1 MSRNSLLGL
10 KRIFFDRIFLRSYWT
25 WRKHP
30 AIIVPS
36 MLQSGLS
43 LILQSVITLAVMLLL
58 ISEPADT
65 QLARLFAAM
74 ISSRSGGLLGVL
86 LNPAFWFTN
95 IPLSTGVVVALILVA
110 LLGGGWVY
118 SSEYGIYLEAWN
130 SESVPISSVV
140 SNGSRR
146 WISMAWTLLL
156 SNLVTW
162 GPAAIGL
169 GLIVA
174 SLANIISPAGVV
186 ALLAASYA
194 FQPLFFASLILS
206 VFTVYSYPAV
216 VVDGASGMGAVRR
229 SFRVAS
235 QNLGLTLTY
244 SIVRIIFQGLL
255 LLVTYLANGLGVAA
269 SLSTAFI
276 VVTLSFILTPMLHLT
291 KSMIYY
297 HAGQSVAET
306 PFQISNLLWQDV
318 MRMLPR
324 AVWLK
329 IRAGLGEGL
338 RFVVGPRNL
347 PFHAASLAALAIG
360 IYMGYNVSVSGVGS
374 SLLGLGAQP
383 GHGNPDFRQFTAATP
398 VDGVAIFLNN
408 WFVSFATAFSGLG
421 FGAPS
426 FISIMFTGFTLG
438 VLVGP
443 QLSPSLTMFSAAILP
458 HGIIEIPSFLLAG
471 SAGMRLGYAAL
482 KTKFRP
488 GPESDAYLSKT
499 MRLAVYVVVGLAPL
513 FFIAGLI
520 EADVTPFVM
529 KMFGWTF

>member
-1 MSRNSLLGL
+1 MSRNALLGL
-10 KRIFFDRIFLRSYWT
+10 KRIFFDRIFERSYWT

-30 AIIVPS
+30 AIIIPS
-36 MLQSGLS
+36 MLQSALS
-43 LILQSVITLAVMLLL
+43 LILQSVISLAVILL
-58 ISEPADT
+58 ITIDPANP
-65 QLARLFAAM
+65 QLGRLLASM
-74 ISSRSGGLLGVL
+74 LSSTSGLLGVVL
-86 LNPAFWFTN
+86 SPAFWLTN
-95 IPLSTGVVVALILVA
+95 LPLAAAVVVALVLVA
-110 LLGGGWVY
+110 FVGGGWVY
-118 SSEYGIYLEAWN
+118 SSEYGMYLEAWKN
-130 SESVPISSVV
+130 ESVPISSVV
-140 SNGSRR
+140 SNGSKR
-146 WISMAWTLLL
+146 WRSMAWTLLL

-162 GPAAIGL
+162 GPAAIGF

-174 SLANIISPAGVV
+174 SIANINSAAGVV
-186 ALLAASYA
+186 GLLAGSYA
-194 FQPLFFASLILS
+194 FLPLFFASLILS

-235 QNLGLTLTY
+235 HNLGLTLTY
-244 SIVRIIFQGLL
+244 SIVRLVFQGV
-255 LLVTYLANGLGVAA
+255 LLVVVYFVSGLGVTLAA
-269 SLSTAFI
+269 PFVT
-276 VVTLSFILTPMLHLT
+276 VTLSFLLTPMLHLT

-297 HAGQSVAET
+297 HAGQSVGEM
-306 PFQISNLLWQDV
+306 PFQTSRPVWQDV
-318 MRMLPR
+318 FRKLPC

-347 PFHAASLAALAIG
+347 PFHLASLATFVMG
-360 IYMGYNVSVSGVGS
+360 IYLGYNVSVNGIGS
-374 SLLGLGAQP
+374 SFLSFGYQP
-383 GHGNPDFRQFTAATP
+383 GHGNPDFRQFTATTP
-398 VDGVAIFLNN
+398 FVGLAIFLNN

-426 FISIMFTGFTLG
+426 FISILFTGFTLG
-438 VLVGP
+438 ILVGP

-488 GPESDAYLSKT
+488 GPENDAYLSKT

-520 EADVTPFVM
+520 EADITPFIM
-529 KMFGWTF
+529 RMFGWTF

>member
-146 WISMAWTLLL
+146 WMSMAWTLLL

-174 SLANIISPAGVV
+174 SIANINSAAGVV
-186 ALLAASYA
+186 GLLAGSYA
-194 FQPLFFASLILS
+194 FLPLFFASLILS

-216 VVDGASGMGAVRR
+216 VVDGASGMGAIRR

-235 QNLGLTLTY
+235 HNLGLTLTY
-244 SIVRIIFQGLL
+244 SIVRLIFQGV
-255 LLVTYLANGLGVAA
+255 LVVLVYLASGLGVT
-269 SLSTAFI
+269 LVVPFVT
-276 VVTLSFILTPMLHLT
+276 VTLSFVLTPMLHLT
-291 KSMIYY
+291 KSMIYF
-297 HAGQSVAET
+297 HAGQSVAEM
-306 PFQISNLLWQDV
+306 PFQISSPVWNNV
-318 MRMLPR
+318 FRKLPR

-338 RFVVGPRNL
+338 RFVVGPQNL
-347 PFHAASLAALAIG
+347 PFHVASL
-360 IYMGYNVSVSGVGS
+360 V
-374 SLLGLGAQP
+374 
-383 GHGNPDFRQFTAATP
+383 
-398 VDGVAIFLNN
+398 
-408 WFVSFATAFSGLG
+408 
-421 FGAPS
+421 
-426 FISIMFTGFTLG
+426 
-438 VLVGP
+438 
-443 QLSPSLTMFSAAILP
+443 
-458 HGIIEIPSFLLAG
+458 
-471 SAGMRLGYAAL
+471 
-482 KTKFRP
+482 
-488 GPESDAYLSKT
+488 
-499 MRLAVYVVVGLAPL
+499 
-513 FFIAGLI
+513 
-520 EADVTPFVM
+520 
-529 KMFGWTF
+529 

>member
-1 MSRNSLLGL
+1 MSRNALLGL
-10 KRIFFDRIFLRSYWT
+10 KKIFFDRIFQRSYWT

-58 ISEPADT
+58 ISDPANV
-65 QLARLFAAM
+65 QLGRLFASLVSP
-74 ISSRSGGLLGVL
+74 SSGLLGVL
-86 LNPAFWFTN
+86 LRPAFWFTN
-95 IPLSTGVVVALILVA
+95 LPLSVAVVAALVLVA

-118 SSEYGIYLEAWN
+118 SSEYGMYLEAWN

-146 WISMAWTLLL
+146 WRSMAWTLLL

-169 GLIVA
+169 GLREA
-174 SLANIISPAGVV
+174 SLANLNSPAGVV
-186 ALLAASYA
+186 ALLTASYV
-194 FQPLFFASLILS
+194 FQPLFFSSLILS

-216 VVDGASGMGAVRR
+216 VVDGASGLGAVRR

-235 QNLGLTLTY
+235 HNLGLTLTY
-244 SIVRIIFQGLL
+244 SIVRIIFQSLL
-255 LLVTYLANGLGVAA
+255 LLATYLASGLGVALA
-269 SLSTAFI
+269 APFLA
-276 VVTLSFILTPMLHLT
+276 VTLSFLLTPLLHLT

-297 HAGQSVAET
+297 HAGQTVPEM
-306 PFQISNLLWQDV
+306 PFQLSGSVWQDV
-318 MRMLPR
+318 IQKLPR

-329 IRAGLGEGL
+329 IRAGLREGL
-338 RFVVGPRNL
+338 RYIVGPRNL
-347 PFHAASLAALAIG
+347 PFHAASFAALAIG
-360 IYMGYNVSVSGVGS
+360 IYLGYNASVSGLGS
-374 SLLGLGAQP
+374 SLLSLGAQP
-383 GHGNPDFRQFTAATP
+383 GHGNPIFRQFTAATP
-398 VDGVAIFLNN
+398 VVGVAIFLNN
-408 WFVSFATAFSGLG
+408 WFVSFATALSGLG
-421 FGAPS
+421 FAAPS

-443 QLSPSLTMFSAAILP
+443 QLSPSFTMFSAAILP

-471 SAGMRLGYAAL
+471 SVGMRLGYAAF

-488 GPESDAYLSKT
+488 GLESDEYLSKS

-513 FFIAGLI
+513 FFVAGLI
-520 EADVTPFVM
+520 EADITPFIM
-529 KMFGWTF
+529 RMFGWTF